1 MSYCRSEGVSG
12 STLPGMSLIARI
24 RVTWSGTPVV
34 GPGVSTFYLASTVSA
49 GWPAALVTLF
59 TAVKNYVPTG
69 VTWTIP
75 NVVDI
80 LEATTGELQSSNT
93 PGGGGTVLSSGGAV
107 DYKPGVGG
115 RMRWGTDG
123 VVGGRRVTGT
133 TFLVPMTSQ
142 ETPNGVIQ
150 GLTVSNITT
159 AMNTYWGSASF
170 DPAVYSRHIPA
181 HTVNGVVVP
190 ERLGSIH
197 QITSANVPS
206 AITWLRSRRT

>member
-1 MSYCRSEGVSG
+1 
-12 STLPGMSLIARI
+12 MSLIARI

-34 GPGVSTFYLASTVSA
+34 GPGVSTFYLGDSVSA
-49 GWPAALVTLF
+49 GWPAALVTLY
-59 TAVKNYVPTG
+59 TAMKNYVPTG

-80 LEATTGELQSSNT
+80 LESTTGELSSANT
-93 PGGGGTVLSSGGAV
+93 PGGGGSVLSSGGAV

-115 RMRWGTDG
+115 RLRWGTSG

-150 GLTVSNITT
+150 GTTVANLQT
-159 AMNTYWGSASF
+159 AMAAYYGSTTF
-170 DPAVYSRHIPA
+170 NPVVYSRHLPA
-181 HTVNGVVVP
+181 RVVGGVSYP
-190 ERLGSIH
+190 ERMGSVH
-197 QITSANVPS
+197 DITSASVPS